1 MSNNGQQ
8 IVPAGTTA
16 AEAIGEKSLARSAET
31 AGEAAAAHAEAL
43 VKAQFAVAL
52 GRPRSWL
59 NVSTR
64 LADHC
69 RRPGFA
75 KIARYSLP
83 PRGGDKRIEGPS
95 IRFVETSMQE
105 MGNVVSSA
113 VAVFDDADKQT
124 IRVQVTD
131 LERNITHS
139 ADVTILKTVERK
151 SVADGRI
158 PISSRTNSQGA
169 KTYLLHATEDEMLQ
183 KRNSLVSKA
192 LRTLGQK
199 LIPRDVLD
207 DSMAIAIRT
216 ANDSAAADPAAE
228 KKWIAGAF
236 AALGIYPDKLAEY
249 LGHPLDEATVDE
261 LTELRGL
268 GQAIADGDEKWA
280 DVLAAKKAPAQE
292 GAVEAKPVNPAAEKL
307 KEKLAEKKGKAQPA
321 AAAKESKEA
330 AKPAAP
336 PNAYQ
341 ALLDALAKATDVN
354 ALWAEKA
361 AEIDALPEGQR
372 VAFIE
377 ASSERNKVLGGR
389 Q

>member
-1 MSNNGQQ
+1 MSNHTQQ
-8 IVPAGTTA
+8 TQTKAIVPGATA
-16 AEAIGEKSLARSAET
+16 TETSLGDKTLARTAET

-64 LADHC
+64 LQDHC

-83 PRGGDKRIEGPS
+83 PRGEGSKRIEGPS
-95 IRFVETSMQE
+95 IRFVETAMQE

-139 ADVTILKTVERK
+139 ADVTIQKTVERK
-151 SVADGRI
+151 SVADGRV
-158 PISSRTNSQGA
+158 PISSRTNSEGK

-192 LRTLGQK
+192 LRNLGQK

-207 DSMAIAIRT
+207 ECSGIAVET
-216 ANDSAAADPAAE
+216 ANDSAAKDPAGE

-236 AALGIYPDKLAEY
+236 AALGIYPDKIAEY
-249 LGHPLDEATVDE
+249 LGHSLDEATVDE
-261 LTELRGL
+261 LTDLRGI
-268 GQAIADGDEKWA
+268 GQAIADGDVKWA
-280 DVLAAKKAPAQE
+280 DVLAAKKAPAD
-292 GAVEAKPVNPAAEKL
+292 GAVATHPANPAAEKV
-307 KEKLAEKKGKAQPA
+307 KAKLAEKKQAGKVQ
-321 AAAKESKEA
+321 S
-330 AKPAAP
+330 
-336 PNAYQ
+336 
-341 ALLDALAKATDVN
+341 ALASLLADLAKTDDVN
-354 ALWAEKA
+354 GLWQKRAADIDGLSAE
-361 AEIDALPEGQR
+361 DR
-372 VAFIE
+372 DAFIA
-377 ASSERNKVLGGR
+377 ASSDRNKALGAK
-389 Q
+389 